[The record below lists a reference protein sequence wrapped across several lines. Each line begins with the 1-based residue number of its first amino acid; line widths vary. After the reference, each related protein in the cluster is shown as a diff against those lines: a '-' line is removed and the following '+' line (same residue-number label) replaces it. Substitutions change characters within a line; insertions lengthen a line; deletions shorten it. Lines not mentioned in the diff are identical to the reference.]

1 MGVHTCL
8 GAPFA
13 RLEGRVAINMLMENF
28 TDFQIM
34 TREIEWRD
42 ELIAQG
48 PQSLPVSFAAQA

>member
-1 MGVHTCL
+1 
-8 GAPFA
+8 
-13 RLEGRVAINMLMENF
+13 MENF